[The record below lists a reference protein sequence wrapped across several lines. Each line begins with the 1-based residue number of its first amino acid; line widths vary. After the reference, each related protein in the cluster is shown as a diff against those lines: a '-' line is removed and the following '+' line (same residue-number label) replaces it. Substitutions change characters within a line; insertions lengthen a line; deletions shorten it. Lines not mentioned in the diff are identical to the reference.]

1 MRGLKL
7 RQRGTEK
14 QPQWSSQQQCDQ
26 NKHQRATK
34 ASSIQVR
41 AATNFYGIAFM
52 TQKSSAF
59 SKVSLTR
66 VTLLSSFL
74 LGSFKV
80 LFASLSLCLS
90 ISAFVYLLENLPPY
104 ACTAWDKI
112 SVITNL
118 HVNFCK
124 LSPWGLVLQAS
135 WTQCLKITEKV
146 ASNIASEAS
155 YLFLF

>member
-1 MRGLKL
+1 MRGRKL

-26 NKHQRATK
+26 NKHQRATQ
-34 ASSIQVR
+34 SVFYLS
-41 AATNFYGIAFM
+41 AATIFYGIAFM

-80 LFASLSLCLS
+80 LFASLSMCLS

-124 LSPWGLVLQAS
+124 LSPWGLVLLQAS
-135 WTQCLKITEKV
+135 WTQCLKITPKV
-146 ASNIASEAS
+146 ASNIAS
-155 YLFLF
+155 

>member
-1 MRGLKL
+1 
-7 RQRGTEK
+7 
-14 QPQWSSQQQCDQ
+14 
-26 NKHQRATK
+26 
-34 ASSIQVR
+34 
-41 AATNFYGIAFM
+41 M

-155 YLFLF
+155 YVHILRVKKFIKNAKKWSILWNFWKSESCRQTVLPDMSILIGQKRVENAKF

>member
-1 MRGLKL
+1 
-7 RQRGTEK
+7 
-14 QPQWSSQQQCDQ
+14 
-26 NKHQRATK
+26 
-34 ASSIQVR
+34 
-41 AATNFYGIAFM
+41 M

-74 LGSFKV
+74 LRSFKV
-80 LFASLSLCLS
+80 LFASLSMCLS

-135 WTQCLKITEKV
+135 WTQCLKITQKV
-146 ASNIASEAS
+146 ASNIASEAR
-155 YLFLF
+155 YVYIIIGQKFIWRVFENLKLEVKQCYQTQMWHFGWFLNNVHPHELWLKFWVNFIS